1 MSNPKIS
8 LINHIDTP
16 PNPTS
21 TNMLEIVYLGAN
33 IYLERQ
39 ATPTTYPVMMENE
52 MKERISYGSTIE
64 LTHIATLQLLGI
76 SKLAIPI
83 HILTQMQKLGVLC
96 DDGFTITLDKQ
107 AMSIQ
112 KNGEK

>member
-1 MSNPKIS
+1 
-8 LINHIDTP
+8 
-16 PNPTS
+16 
-21 TNMLEIVYLGAN
+21 MLAIADSSVN
-33 IYLERQ
+33 IHLARQ
-39 ATPTTYPVMMENE
+39 ANRKMSPVIMDNQ
-52 MKERISYGSTIE
+52 MKSRLPDVSTME

-76 SKLAIPI
+76 SKLAIQI